1 MDYMAT
7 KETAAEWR
15 VSDRRVLPLAAF
27 GADGWNLPLQIPNT
41 TGVIVISFFRVFIYA
56 DS

>member
-7 KETAAEWR
+7 KETAAEWK
-15 VSDRRVLPLAAF
+15 VSDRRVLPLAAL

>member
-7 KETAAEWR
+7 NETAAEWK